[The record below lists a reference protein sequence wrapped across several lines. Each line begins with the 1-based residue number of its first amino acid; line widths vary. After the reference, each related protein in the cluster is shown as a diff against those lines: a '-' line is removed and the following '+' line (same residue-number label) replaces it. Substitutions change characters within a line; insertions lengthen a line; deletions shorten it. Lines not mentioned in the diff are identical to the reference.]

1 MLEADQCDHSM
12 WLKQIK
18 MTHATIILRTNVHKA
33 TTVIVLH
40 TNSYLS
46 LEKFCN
52 IHISKEGH
60 NDVEDRCLVCDIMKL
75 YAHAPTRK
83 KIL

>member
-33 TTVIVLH
+33 TTVIVH
-40 TNSYLS
+40 TKSYLS

-52 IHISKEGH
+52 IHISKGI
-60 NDVEDRCLVCDIMKL
+60 RKDIMML
-75 YAHAPTRK
+75 
-83 KIL
+83 KIDVWSVIS